1 MRVPSIQKA
10 PLVSLCGTNACGV
23 ANPGPALCIG
33 ILDRRGPYWNVEGV
47 VAENVHR
54 HLQRCHSRRRRAE
67 ELALLHIRVHPR
79 VADEAEIAR
88 LLSRRTGG
96 GAENRGDVAG
106 VGRPLVVRPWE
117 WGEKLSRGMV

>member
-96 GAENRGDVAG
+96 GAGIQGEVAFVDSPRGGRRWSWAG
-106 VGRPLVVRPWE
+106 M
-117 WGEKLSRGMV
+117 SA